1 MNMDATMQQA
11 VSEETINGVSQDLEN
26 VAINNDNGET
36 KVLNKMSWF
45 FNGSPIPLPWSL
57 L

>member
-36 KVLNKMSWF
+36 KVLNKVSCF
-45 FNGSPIPLPWSL
+45 LIVLLSPWSL